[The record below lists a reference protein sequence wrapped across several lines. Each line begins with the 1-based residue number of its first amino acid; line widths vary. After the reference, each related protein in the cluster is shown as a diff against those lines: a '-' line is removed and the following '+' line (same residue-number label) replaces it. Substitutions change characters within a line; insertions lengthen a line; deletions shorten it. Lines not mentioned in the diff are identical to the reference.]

1 MSGETEAR
9 SRPERLMNLLI
20 MLLVQDRFVSKE
32 TIRTTLYDEPA
43 GPAFDRMFD
52 RDKELLRALG
62 VPIQTGH
69 QDVWFEDE
77 PGYRISPDEYALPG
91 IRFAADEAAVVSLAA
106 KVWQHAALADTTAS
120 ALRKLS
126 PLMDQEPETV
136 RSVPL
141 PALESAALTAEEPS
155 FEAFWTATQERRRI
169 TFDYRTP
176 RQLDTSRRRLEPWG
190 VVRHSGR
197 WYVVGHDVDRREE
210 RIFRLSRVAGKPS
223 LGKEPNAYEVPDGTD
238 LPALTRR
245 LAPAPAEVEA
255 TVLVRQGKAW
265 GLRRHGEVLHEN
277 VPGPDATTSWDRLR
291 LRSRFSALSD
301 QVLASSPDVVVEGPE
316 ELRDE
321 VVGRLDQ
328 FLLVS
333 TGTGE
338 SA

>member
-1 MSGETEAR
+1 
-9 SRPERLMNLLI
+9 MNLLI

-32 TIRTTLYDEPA
+32 TIRTTLYDEPV
-43 GPAFDRMFD
+43 GQAFDRMFD

-77 PGYRISPDEYALPG
+77 PGYRIRPDEYALPG
-91 IRFAADEAAVVSLAA
+91 IRFTADEAAVVSLAA

-126 PLMDQEPETV
+126 PLMDQESEAEPLHP
-136 RSVPL
+136 VPL

-169 TFDYRTP
+169 TFEYRTP
-176 RQLDTSRRRLEPWG
+176 RQLDTTRRRLEPWG

-197 WYVVGHDVDRREE
+197 WYVVGHDVDRGEE
-210 RIFRLSRVAGKPS
+210 RIFRLSRVAGRPS
-223 LGKEPNAYEVPDGTD
+223 LGKEPNSYDVPPGTD

-255 TVLVRQGKAW
+255 TLLVRQGKAW
-265 GLRRHGEVLHEN
+265 GLRRHGEVLDEN

-291 LRSRFSALSD
+291 LRSRFSSLSD
-301 QVLASSPDVVVEGPE
+301 QVLASSPDVMVEGPE
-316 ELRDE
+316 ELREE

-328 FLLVS
+328 FLLVAA
-333 TGTGE
+333 GTGE
-338 SA
+338 PA